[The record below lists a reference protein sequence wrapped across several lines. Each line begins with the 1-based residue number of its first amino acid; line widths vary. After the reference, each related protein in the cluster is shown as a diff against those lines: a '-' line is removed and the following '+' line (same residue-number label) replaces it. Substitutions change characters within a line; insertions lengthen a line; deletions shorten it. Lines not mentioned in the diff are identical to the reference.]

1 MYAHHNNGMAN
12 NKKVKREK
20 PVKTLQDRQAIAN
33 AIKERFKST
42 LGVDIDASEL
52 EGIKKLKGIL
62 DEYST
67 VEMLTSGFSGKIYV
81 DEMKRYI
88 EYILPISQHTNELV
102 KLVV

>member
-1 MYAHHNNGMAN
+1 MPN

-20 PVKTLQDRQAIAN
+20 PIKSLQDRQAITN

-52 EGIKKLKGIL
+52 EGIKKLKVIL
-62 DEYST
+62 DEYSSI
-67 VEMLTSGFSGKIYV
+67 EKLTSGFSGKIYV
-81 DEMKRYI
+81 DEIKRYV
-88 EYILPISQHTNELV
+88 EYILPISKHTNELV